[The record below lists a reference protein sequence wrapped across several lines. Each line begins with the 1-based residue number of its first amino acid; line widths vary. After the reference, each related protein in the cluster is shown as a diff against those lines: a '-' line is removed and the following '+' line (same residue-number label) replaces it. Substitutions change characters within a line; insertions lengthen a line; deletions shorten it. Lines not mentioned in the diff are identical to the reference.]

1 MPRCRMLGRRIVG
14 GLSKRDS
21 IRLRL
26 QLHCSAAVSDQLNA
40 RLLRI
45 VSHLVLTRWQIVA
58 GCSQVVA
65 VAVAAAKGQRRL
77 IVLVE
82 ILHGHRVVEVFIC
95 H

>member
-1 MPRCRMLGRRIVG
+1 MLGRRIVG

-45 VSHLVLTRWQIVA
+45 VSLLVLTRWQIVA
-58 GCSQVVA
+58 ICPQVVA
-65 VAVAAAKGQRRL
+65 VATAEGQRRL

-95 H
+95 HRAALVQ

>member
-1 MPRCRMLGRRIVG
+1 MLGRRIVG

-26 QLHCSAAVSDQLNA
+26 RLQLHCTAAVSDQLNA

-45 VSHLVLTRWQIVA
+45 VSHLVLTRWQIIA

-65 VAVAAAKGQRRL
+65 VAAAECQGRL